1 MKKMNLIHYFN
12 YERIHY
18 NFHRPDGMG
27 DDQRKNREMKYYKIT
42 GPDNRQTGIT
52 EHELAEIMQ
61 RVIELDGITGFVT
74 TEITEKEYAAALIA
88 KCERKDRNDNAIRL
102 HVASKLGIL
111 KASLYNSLYF
121 QKDKAFRKLINQYL

>member
-1 MKKMNLIHYFN
+1 MSCFGIISCAAGIGATIFLMLKSLILIQIGGRMKNLIHYFS

-18 NFHRPDGMG
+18 HFHRPDGMG

-61 RVIELDGITGFVT
+61 RVIEIQ
-74 TEITEKEYAAALIA
+74 TES
-88 KCERKDRNDNAIRL
+88 RDSQRL
-102 HVASKLGIL
+102 KSVRRSTL
-111 KASLYNSLYF
+111 
-121 QKDKAFRKLINQYL
+121 RP